1 VESLEGKP
9 KSRSLTVAAGRLP
22 AAQSGADQTQPEP
35 DRSVVFDHP
44 HLVIYASSTAHM
56 LALKARAAR
65 AQDLRDLRLLATDL
79 GVTTADE
86 VFHVVDRFFPDNPMG
101 AKAKAVIEDLFG

>member
-1 VESLEGKP
+1 MAFSPASFRRRRILID
-9 KSRSLTVAAGRLP
+9 GR
-22 AAQSGADQTQPEP
+22 E
-35 DRSVVFDHP
+35 
-44 HLVIYASSTAHM
+44 

-79 GVTTADE
+79 GATTADE
-86 VFHVVDRFFPDNPMG
+86 VFHVVDRFFPDDPMG